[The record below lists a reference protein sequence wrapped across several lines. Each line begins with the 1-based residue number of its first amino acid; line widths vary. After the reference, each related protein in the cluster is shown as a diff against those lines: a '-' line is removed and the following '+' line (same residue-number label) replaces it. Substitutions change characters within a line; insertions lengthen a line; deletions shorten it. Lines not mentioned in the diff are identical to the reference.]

1 MIRTDLGHNY
11 VKKMR
16 KILTLGILIF
26 FVSCFENESVE
37 KNSFIETQNQF
48 KMDVLLLGTFHFAN
62 FNPENN
68 GDVLEVNV
76 PDVLT
81 DDNQK
86 ELEKI
91 TELISEFKPDKIFLE
106 YPYSKQNQLDSAYSK
121 FEVIDYSQT
130 KRTEI
135 IQLGFRVAK
144 RLKHKKVYAMD
155 YRTDFPYDSLIN
167 QMEKAKQ
174 FHLIEKDSI
183 ELDRIEKYENKMFAS
198 NKLLSEILFYN
209 NDQENRKLDINW
221 YLSVANQ
228 GGTKDNFVGAYLASE
243 WYRRNL
249 YMYSIIQKTIEKNDK
264 KIMILAGA
272 SHIGMFKDYID
283 KNPEWK
289 TTELKDIM
297 QK

>member
-1 MIRTDLGHNY
+1 MKR
-11 VKKMR
+11 
-16 KILTLGILIF
+16 ILTLGILIL
-26 FVSCFENESVE
+26 FVSCSENKSVE
-37 KNSFIETQNQF
+37 KNFSTETQNQF

-68 GDVLEVNV
+68 GDILNINV
-76 PDVLT
+76 PNVLT
-81 DDNQK
+81 DENQK

-91 TELISEFKPDKIFLE
+91 TKVISEFKPDKIFLE
-106 YPYSKQNQLDSAYSK
+106 YPYSKQNQLDSAYTI
-121 FEVIDYSQT
+121 FEVIDYSQA

-135 IQLGFRVAK
+135 IQLGFRIAK

-183 ELDRIEKYENKMFAS
+183 ELERIEKFENEMFAS

-209 NDQENRKLDINW
+209 NDQENRKSDINW

-228 GGTKDNFVGAYLASE
+228 GGSKDNFVGAYLASE

-272 SHIGMFKDYID
+272 SHIGMFKDFID

>member
-1 MIRTDLGHNY
+1 M
-11 VKKMR
+11 KK
-16 KILTLGILIF
+16 IVNIGILIV
-26 FVSCFENESVE
+26 FVACSENRTEE
-37 KNSFIETQNQF
+37 KTISEDAQNQSE
-48 KMDVLLLGTFHFAN
+48 MDVLLLGTFHFAN

-81 DDNQK
+81 DENQK

-91 TELISEFKPDKIFLE
+91 ANVISEFKPDKIFLE
-106 YPYSKQNQLDSAYSK
+106 YPYSKQNQLDSTYNK
-121 FEVIDYSQT
+121 FDTTDYSQA
-130 KRTEI
+130 KRSEI
-135 IQLGFRVAK
+135 VQLGFRVGK
-144 RLKHKKVYAMD
+144 ILKHRQVFAMD
-155 YRTDFPYDSLIN
+155 YSTNFPYDSLVD

-174 FHLIEKDSI
+174 FDLIEKDSL
-183 ELDRIEKYENKMFAS
+183 ELERIENIENEMFAS

-209 NDQENRKLDINW
+209 NEEENRKSDINW

-228 GGTKDNFVGAYLASE
+228 GGVKGNFVGSYLASE

-249 YMYSIIQKTIEKNDK
+249 YMYSIIQKTVDKNDK

-272 SHIGMFKDYID
+272 SHIGMFKDFID

-297 QK
+297 QN